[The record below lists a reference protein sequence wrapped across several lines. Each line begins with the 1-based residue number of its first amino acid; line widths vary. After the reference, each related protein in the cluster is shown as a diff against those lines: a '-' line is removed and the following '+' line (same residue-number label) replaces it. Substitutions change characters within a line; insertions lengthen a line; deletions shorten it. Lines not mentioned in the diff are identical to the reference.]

1 MSSDTRGLCT
11 RTIHGNL
18 LPDPATGA
26 ILTPIY
32 QTTTYVQEAVGVHKG
47 FTYSRAANPTVS
59 ALEDVLGSLEGAPT
73 LCFSTG
79 MAAITTL
86 FLSILKQEDHAIV
99 SDVVYGGT
107 VRLFRQ
113 VLEGVG
119 VRASFVDTSDIS
131 AVTAAIEPRTKLIF
145 IETPANPTL
154 KLTDITAISHVTHTA
169 GVLLAVD
176 NTFLTAALQPVFELG
191 ADISVLST
199 TKYIE
204 GHNATVGG
212 SLATKDEALLEG
224 FRLVRKTIGCI
235 QSPLESWLTL
245 RGLKTLSMRLE
256 RHSDNA
262 LAVANWLEKHPTVA
276 RVFYPGLESFPQY
289 ELARRQHRAHGGM
302 LSFEVTGGTP
312 AALELM
318 KSVKLCAL
326 AENLGAAETLIT
338 HPASMTHA
346 DIPPPTRAAL
356 GIPDGLIRLSVGLED
371 PADIIKDLEQ
381 ALIKAE
387 ACCSERSTAWI
398 ASAAS

>member
-11 RTIHGNL
+11 RTIHGTL
-18 LPDPATGA
+18 SPDPATGA

-32 QTTTYVQEAVGVHKG
+32 QSTTFAQEAVGVHKG

-59 ALEDVLGSLEGAPT
+59 ALEDVLSSLEEAPT

-86 FLSILKQEDHAIV
+86 FLSLLKQGDHAVI

-113 VLEGVG
+113 ILEGVG
-119 VRASFVDTSDIS
+119 IRASFVDTSDVRKV
-131 AVTAAIEPRTKLIF
+131 AAAIEPRTKLVF

-154 KLTDITAISHVTHTA
+154 KLTDVAAVADVAHKA
-169 GVLLAVD
+169 RVLLAVD
-176 NTFLTAALQPVFELG
+176 NTFLTAALQPIFELG

-212 SLATKDEALLEG
+212 SLATRDATLLER

-235 QSPLESWLTL
+235 QSPLESWLTQ
-245 RGLKTLSMRLE
+245 RGLKTLAMRLE
-256 RHSDNA
+256 RHSRNA
-262 LAVANWLEKHPTVA
+262 LEVAAWLEEHPSVA
-276 RVFYPGLESFPQY
+276 RVSYPGLQSFPQY
-289 ELARRQHRAHGGM
+289 ELACRQHAAHGGM
-302 LSFEVTGGTP
+302 LSFEVAGGTP

-318 KSVKLCAL
+318 KSVKLCSL

-346 DIPPPTRAAL
+346 DIPPETRVSL

-371 PADIIKDLEQ
+371 AADIIADLEQ
-381 ALIKAE
+381 ALHKSELISKREEIA
-387 ACCSERSTAWI
+387 ACR
-398 ASAAS
+398 ASA

>member
-1 MSSDTRGLCT
+1 MSSDTRGLST

-18 LPDPATGA
+18 LPDSATGA

-32 QTTTYVQEAVGVHKG
+32 QSTTYVQEAVGVHKG

-86 FLSILKQEDHAIV
+86 FLSILKHGDHAII

-113 VLEGVG
+113 ILEGVG
-119 VRASFVDTSDIS
+119 LRASFVDTSDVG
-131 AVTAAIEPRTKLIF
+131 AVAAAVEPRTKLIF

-154 KLTDITAISHVTHTA
+154 KLTDIAAVASAARKA

-176 NTFLTAALQPVFELG
+176 NTFLTAALQPVFDLG

-212 SLATKDEALLEG
+212 SLAAKQEALVER

-235 QSPLESWLTL
+235 QSPLESWLTQ
-245 RGLKTLSMRLE
+245 RGLKTLSMRLD
-256 RHSDNA
+256 RHSQNA
-262 LAVANWLEKHPTVA
+262 LAVATWLENHPGVA
-276 RVFYPGLESFPQY
+276 RVFYPGLRSFPQY
-289 ELARRQHRAHGGM
+289 ELACRQHAAHGGM

-312 AALELM
+312 AALQLM

-326 AENLGAAETLIT
+326 AENLGAVETLIT

-346 DIPPPTRAAL
+346 DIPPETRVEL

-371 PADIIKDLEQ
+371 PPDIIADLEQ

-387 ACCSERSTAWI
+387 NSTPERSAACVAI
-398 ASAAS
+398 A

>member
-1 MSSDTRGLCT
+1 MSSDNRGLST

-18 LPDPATGA
+18 SPDLATGA

-32 QTTTYVQEAVGVHKG
+32 QTTTFVQEAVGVHKG

-79 MAAITTL
+79 MSAITTL
-86 FLSILKQEDHAIV
+86 FLSILKQGDHAIV

-113 VLEGVG
+113 ILEGVG
-119 VRASFVDTSDIS
+119 VRASFVDTSDVR
-131 AVTAAIEPRTKLIF
+131 AVAAAVEPRTKLIF

-154 KLTDITAISHVTHTA
+154 KLTDIAAVAEIARKA

-176 NTFLTAALQPVFELG
+176 NTFLTAALQPVFDLG

-204 GHNATVGG
+204 GHNSTVGG
-212 SLATKDEALLEG
+212 SLATKDAALLER
-224 FRLVRKTIGCI
+224 FRLVRKTVGCI

-245 RGLKTLSMRLE
+245 RGLKTLTMRLE
-256 RHSDNA
+256 RHSQNA
-262 LAVANWLEKHPTVA
+262 IAVASWLENHPTVA
-276 RVFYPGLESFPQY
+276 RVFYPGLRSFPQHA
-289 ELARRQHRAHGGM
+289 LACRQQAAQGGM
-302 LSFEVTGGTP
+302 LAFEVTGGTS

-346 DIPPPTRAAL
+346 DIPPATREAL

-371 PADIIKDLEQ
+371 PADIIADLEQ
-381 ALIKAE
+381 ALAKAE
-387 ACCSERSTAWI
+387 SCSTERSAACTAI
-398 ASAAS
+398 A

>member
-1 MSSDTRGLCT
+1 MSSDNRGLCT
-11 RTIHGNL
+11 RTIHGT
-18 LPDPATGA
+18 LPPDSATGA

-32 QTTTYVQEAVGVHKG
+32 QSTTFVQEAVGVHKG

-59 ALEDVLGSLEGAPT
+59 ALEDVLGSLETAPT

-79 MAAITTL
+79 MAAISTL
-86 FLSILKQEDHAIV
+86 FLSILKQGDHAII

-113 VLEGVG
+113 VLEGLG
-119 VRASFVDTSDIS
+119 VRASFVDTSDVA
-131 AVTAAIEPRTKLIF
+131 AVAAAVEARTKLIF

-154 KLTDITAISHVTHTA
+154 KLTDIAAISSVASKA

-212 SLATKDEALLEG
+212 SLATKDEALLER

-235 QSPLESWLTL
+235 QSPLESWLTQ

-256 RHSDNA
+256 RHSQNA
-262 LAVANWLEKHPTVA
+262 LTVANWLDEHPTVQ
-276 RVFYPGLESFPQY
+276 RVSYPGLRSFPQY
-289 ELARRQHRAHGGM
+289 ELACRQHVAHGGM
-302 LSFEVTGGTP
+302 LSFEVNGGTA

-318 KSVKLCAL
+318 KSVKLCSL

-346 DIPPPTRAAL
+346 DIPPETRVAL

-371 PADIIKDLEQ
+371 ASDITADLEQ
-381 ALIKAE
+381 ALEKAE
-387 ACCSERSTAWI
+387 SCNTERSAVC
-398 ASAAS
+398 A

>member
-1 MSSDTRGLCT
+1 MSSDNRGLST
-11 RTIHGNL
+11 RTIHGT
-18 LPDPATGA
+18 LPPDSATGA

-32 QTTTYVQEAVGVHKG
+32 QSTTYVQEAVGVHKG

-59 ALEDVLGSLEGAPT
+59 ALEDVLGSLEEAPT

-86 FLSILKQEDHAIV
+86 FLSLLRQGDHVVI

-113 VLEGVG
+113 ILEGVG
-119 VRASFVDTSDIS
+119 IRATFVDTSHIG
-131 AVTAAIEPRTKLIF
+131 AVAAAIEPRTKLIF

-154 KLTDITAISHVTHTA
+154 KLTDIAAIADVAHKA
-169 GVLLAVD
+169 DVLLAVD
-176 NTFLTAALQPVFELG
+176 NTFLTAALQPVFDLG

-212 SLATKDEALLEG
+212 SLATKDPVLLER

-235 QSPLESWLTL
+235 QSPLESWLTQ
-245 RGLKTLSMRLE
+245 RGLKTLAMRLE
-256 RHSDNA
+256 RHSHNA
-262 LAVANWLEKHPTVA
+262 LKVASWLEKHPTVA
-276 RVFYPGLESFPQY
+276 RVSYPGLRSFPQY
-289 ELARRQHRAHGGM
+289 ELACRQHAAHGGM

-318 KSVKLCAL
+318 KSVKLCSL

-338 HPASMTHA
+338 HPASMTHV
-346 DIPPPTRAAL
+346 DIPPATRVSL

-371 PADIIKDLEQ
+371 ATDIIADLEQ
-381 ALIKAE
+381 ALRKGELVAE
-387 ACCSERSTAWI
+387 EEEITACR
-398 ASAAS
+398 ASA